1 MVGMRRGLDFAKAQT
16 ALKRAA
22 YKAVHGTREEQSG
35 RFVQVTNQ
43 GNSMPRDVLEFR
55 VVVGSPSDLFDFRKA
70 VFEVID
76 ELNRAF
82 EIQKIS
88 IRGLGWEEYVTPGIG
103 SDPQNVINEQLLK
116 EYDILIAL
124 FAYKLGSP
132 TTNAAS
138 GTIEEIEHAIAN
150 KESPMGRHRVQVY
163 FRNKIENT
171 SEISIEELKKVFEYR
186 EKLKPLGVLYGS
198 FKDREDLQKEV
209 RINLQRPIL
218 DYLKNRPS
226 SSPRQ
231 SATEI
236 AESRNDIE
244 GAAPLEEADDL
255 GVLDYQERSE
265 IAIETTNRSMSRMA
279 VLIEEIGAETKRE
292 VERVESASFLNASA
306 TEKKATINNFASF
319 IKNKA
324 TELRI
329 EANIADENFASFA
342 DSIVLLANADPH
354 RGTEQYQMVLEKFL
368 AAAEEMLKTATE
380 SRLSMWTFRTTVE
393 SIPRITIQFNQAKKM
408 LLEAIDKC
416 LAFLDNAERK
426 IYEMTART

>member
-1 MVGMRRGLDFAKAQT
+1 MF
-16 ALKRAA
+16 
-22 YKAVHGTREEQSG
+22 
-35 RFVQVTNQ
+35 
-43 GNSMPRDVLEFR
+43 
-55 VVVGSPSDLFDFRKA
+55 
-70 VFEVID
+70 
-76 ELNRAF
+76 
-82 EIQKIS
+82 
-88 IRGLGWEEYVTPGIG
+88 TPGIG

-124 FAYKLGSP
+124 FASKLGSP

-163 FRNKIENT
+163 FRDKIENT

-198 FKDREDLQKEV
+198 FKDRDDLQKEV

-244 GAAPLEEADDL
+244 GAAPLEEAEDL

-265 IAIETTNRSMSRMA
+265 IAIETTNRSMGRMA
-279 VLIEEIGAETKRE
+279 VLIEEIGAETRRE

-306 TEKKATINNFASF
+306 TEKKATINDFASF
-319 IKNKA
+319 IKTKA

-342 DSIVLLANADPH
+342 NSIVLLANADPQ
-354 RGTEQYQMVLEKFL
+354 RGTEQYQKVLEKFL
-368 AAAEEMLKTATE
+368 TAAEEMLKTATE
-380 SRLSMWTFRTTVE
+380 SRLSMRTFRTTVE